1 MIKRIASSL
10 LAKIGIRIS
19 RAPIIVKG
27 LKIEYN
33 FFARHQ
39 WLSNYNFETILDIGA
54 NKGQFAAR
62 MRLLFPKAKIYSFE
76 PIPEVFNELCLKFKD
91 DKDFKAFNI
100 GLGQE
105 SGTFDFFQNDF
116 SDSSSLLPMKDFHKD
131 TFPQT
136 LNEKKI
142 QIKVETLDSVASTL
156 QLDSPILIKIDV
168 QGFEKMVILGGK
180 ETIKKA
186 KLIII
191 EVSFFGLYE
200 NQVFFGSVYSE
211 LISLGFEYQGN
222 YEQMSSPIDG
232 CVLQA
237 DAIFRNSKL

>member
-1 MIKRIASSL
+1 MIKRIARNF
-10 LAKIGIRIS
+10 LANFGIRMA
-19 RAPIIVKG
+19 RAPINVKG
-27 LKIEYN
+27 LKVEHN
-33 FFARHQ
+33 FFERHQ

-76 PIPEVFNELCLKFKD
+76 PIPEVYNDLCLKFEKD
-91 DKDFKAFNI
+91 KNFKAFNI

-116 SDSSSLLPMKDFHKD
+116 SDSSSLLPMKDFHKE

-142 QIKVETLDSVASTL
+142 QIKVESLDVFASTL
-156 QLDSPILIKIDV
+156 KLKSPLLIKIDV

-180 ETIKKA
+180 ETLKKA
-186 KLIII
+186 DLVIV
-191 EVSFFGLYE
+191 EVSFFALYE

-211 LISLGFEYQGN
+211 LIALGFEYQGN

-232 CVLQA
+232 CILQA